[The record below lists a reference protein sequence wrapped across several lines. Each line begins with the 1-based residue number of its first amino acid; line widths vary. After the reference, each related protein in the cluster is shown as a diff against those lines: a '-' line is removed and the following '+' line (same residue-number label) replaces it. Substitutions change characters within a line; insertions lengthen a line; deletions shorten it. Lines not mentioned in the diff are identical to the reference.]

1 MRLNNPPHVDRV
13 PLVLLISR
21 KGTNFKLTLLAIGK
35 LFMKSNGVM
44 GSGSK
49 IMNAVTMMIIEFGKL
64 FGQNLDGQKLILK
77 RYCYYFTLGIVAVLR
92 WRYSVMLL
100 MVGCCIFALGSILY
114 IYLSYYYHLCEIRV
128 LLLLFVKVH
137 IIFLHCWMF
146 LHFWIDF

>member
-77 RYCYYFTLGIVAVLR
+77 RYCYYFALGIVAVLR
-92 WRYSVMLL
+92 
-100 MVGCCIFALGSILY
+100 
-114 IYLSYYYHLCEIRV
+114 
-128 LLLLFVKVH
+128 
-137 IIFLHCWMF
+137 
-146 LHFWIDF
+146 